1 MSTAFSDFA
10 SFAPHQVW
18 RRISE
23 AISDTESEVY
33 SYTPD
38 RDSDPFDAEGSLW
51 SFNYFWYNKK
61 LKRILFFRGRA
72 VSANAPFLDDE
83 AYVPEDY
90 DIMDEEV
97 DMEL

>member
-1 MSTAFSDFA
+1 MSTEFSGFA

-23 AISDTESEVY
+23 AISGTESEVY
-33 SYTPD
+33 SYTPG

-72 VSANAPFLDDE
+72 VSANAPFLGDE
-83 AYVPEDY
+83 AYVPEGY
-90 DIMDEEV
+90 DIMGEEV
-97 DMEL
+97 GMEL